1 MTTQPKYQH
10 LADHYRSA
18 IRAGSLLPGHRM
30 PSLREVV
37 RQHTVSLST
46 AMQVCR
52 LLESE
57 GWLEARPRSG
67 YFVRPAQAAAKL
79 APVND
84 PPMQRAPDPAQYL
97 GIHAKV
103 SAFLA
108 LGRMQRFKT
117 NLSTARCAPELY
129 PAKALQQAAQRSLR
143 LDPEQLVRAAPP
155 QGCIE
160 FREVLAQRFNRGQI
174 PMIQPSV
181 GGKTSAPDNWNLT
194 PIKSLSAADIQVTNG
209 CTEAL
214 NLALRA
220 VAQPGDT
227 IAVES
232 PTFYGLLQ
240 TLESL
245 GLKALEIPTS
255 PRTGISVDAVE
266 LALRN
271 TPGIKAVVV
280 IPYLQNPT
288 GSIMPSAH
296 KQALLRLC
304 QQHDVALVED
314 DTYSALVDDSVLR
327 DDPLRAIKSWDD
339 SGHVVYCASLHKC
352 LAPGLRLGW
361 ISAGRWQARVEM
373 LKFAASRS
381 NERLGQ
387 RAAASFIASP
397 AYDRYLRH
405 LRATLATQ
413 RTQTA
418 QAVATYFPPGTRLTV
433 PRGGL
438 SLWIE
443 LPNHLSAT
451 ALFHAALAENTVI
464 APGTIF
470 TNSNRFESHLRI
482 NCGWPFTPEIDRA
495 FARLG
500 QMVGELAG
508 KP

>member
-155 QGCIE
+155 QGCTE

-174 PMIQPSV
+174 PIIQPPV
-181 GGKTSAPDNWNLT
+181 GDKTSATDNWNLT
-194 PIKSLSAADIQVTNG
+194 PIKSLSASDIQITNG

-255 PRTGISVDAVE
+255 PRTGISIDAVE

-470 TNSNRFESHLRI
+470 TNSNRFESHLRV
-482 NCGWPFTPEIDRA
+482 NCGWPFTPEVDRA

>member
-1 MTTQPKYQH
+1 MSLSTLPAAVTAVAAAPAPKYQS
-10 LADHYRSA
+10 LAEHYRSA
-18 IRAGSLLPGHRM
+18 IQAGSLRPGQRM
-30 PSLREVV
+30 PSLRELM
-37 RQHTVSLST
+37 RQHGVSLST
-46 AMQVCR
+46 SLQVCR
-52 LLESE
+52 LLESQ

-67 YFVRPAQAAAKL
+67 YFVRPPASTRL

-84 PPMQRAPDPAQYL
+84 PPMQRAPDPAQYV

-103 SAFLA
+103 SEFLA
-108 LGRMQRFKT
+108 LGRLQRFKT
-117 NLSTARCAPELY
+117 NLSVARCAPELY
-129 PAKALQQAAQRSLR
+129 PAQALQQAALRSLR
-143 LDPEQLVRAAPP
+143 QHPDQLVRAAPP
-155 QGCIE
+155 QGCLE
-160 FREVLAQRFNRGQI
+160 FREVLAQRALLAGMR
-174 PMIQPSV
+174 
-181 GGKTSAPDNWNLT
+181 L
-194 PIKSLSAADIQVTNG
+194 AAGDIQVTNG

-220 VAQPGDT
+220 VANPGDT

-271 TPGIKAVVV
+271 APGIKAVVV

-304 QQHDVALVED
+304 QQHDVALIED
-314 DTYSALVDDSVLR
+314 DTYGSLVDEAVLR
-327 DDPLRAIKSWDD
+327 EEPLRAIKSWDD
-339 SGHVVYCASLHKC
+339 SGHVVYCSSLHKS

-361 ISAGRWQARVEM
+361 VSAGRWQARVEM

-381 NERLGQ
+381 NERLAQ
-387 RAAASFIASP
+387 VAAASFIGSA
-397 AYDRYLRH
+397 AYDRYLRR

-418 QAVATYFPPGTRLTV
+418 QAVARYFPAGTKLTV

-438 SLWIE
+438 SLWVE
-443 LPNHLSAT
+443 LPEGLSAT
-451 ALFHAALAENTVI
+451 ALFHAALAENMVI

-470 TNSNRFESHLRI
+470 TNSQRFDSNLRV
-482 NCGWPFTPEIDRA
+482 NVGWPFTPEVEQA

-500 QMVGELAG
+500 QLVDALAAPPTAA
-508 KP
+508 KMLSKK

>member
-1 MTTQPKYQH
+1 MPSPSNSAPKYQS
-10 LADHYRSA
+10 LAEHYRSA
-18 IRAGSLLPGHRM
+18 IQAGSLLPGQRM
-30 PSLREVV
+30 PSLRELM
-37 RQHTVSLST
+37 RQHAVSLST

-52 LLESE
+52 LLESQ
-57 GWLEARPRSG
+57 GTLEARPRSG
-67 YFVRPAQAAAKL
+67 YFVRPPPSSKL

-84 PPMQRAPDPAQYL
+84 PPMQRAPDAAQYV

-103 SAFLA
+103 SEFLA
-108 LGRMQRFKT
+108 LGRLQRFKT
-117 NLSTARCAPELY
+117 NLSVARCAPELY
-129 PAKALQQAAQRSLR
+129 PAQALQQAALRSLR
-143 LDPEQLVRAAPP
+143 QHPDQLVRAAPP
-155 QGCIE
+155 QGCVE
-160 FREVLAQRFNRGQI
+160 FREVLAQRAMAAGMR
-174 PMIQPSV
+174 
-181 GGKTSAPDNWNLT
+181 
-194 PIKSLSAADIQVTNG
+194 LSAGDIQVTNG

-220 VAQPGDT
+220 VANPGDT

-266 LALRN
+266 LALR
-271 TPGIKAVVV
+271 TQHIAQRIKAVVV

-288 GSIMPSAH
+288 GSIMPGAH

-304 QQHDVALVED
+304 QQHDVALIED

-327 DDPLRAIKSWDD
+327 EEPLRAIKSWDD
-339 SGHVVYCASLHKC
+339 SGQVVYCASLHKS

-361 ISAGRWQARVEM
+361 ISAGRWQTRVEM

-381 NERLGQ
+381 NERLAQ
-387 RAAASFIASP
+387 LAAASFIGSA
-397 AYDRYLRH
+397 AYDRYLRR
-405 LRATLATQ
+405 LRTTLAAQ

-418 QAVATYFPPGTRLTV
+418 QAVASYFPPGTRLTV

-438 SLWIE
+438 SLWVE
-443 LPNHLSAT
+443 LPEGLSAT
-451 ALFHAALAENTVI
+451 ALFHAALQENMVI

-470 TNSNRFESHLRI
+470 TNSSRFESHLRV

-500 QMVGELAG
+500 QMVGALAQEASG
-508 KP
+508 ANAGRRAGR

>member
-1 MTTQPKYQH
+1 MTLTAPHPAPPKYQS
-10 LADHYRSA
+10 LAEHYRGA
-18 IRAGSLLPGHRM
+18 IQAGSLRPGQRM
-30 PSLREVV
+30 PSLRELM
-37 RQHTVSLST
+37 RQHGVSLST
-46 AMQVCR
+46 TLQICR

-67 YFVRPAQAAAKL
+67 YFVRPAVATRL

-84 PPMQRAPDPAQYL
+84 PPMQRAPDPAQYV

-103 SAFLA
+103 SEFLA
-108 LGRMQRFKT
+108 LGRLQRFKT
-117 NLSTARCAPELY
+117 NLSVARCAPELY
-129 PAKALQQAAQRSLR
+129 PAQALQQAALRSLR
-143 LDPEQLVRAAPP
+143 QDPSQLVRAAPP
-155 QGCIE
+155 QGCLE
-160 FREVLAQRFNRGQI
+160 FREVLAQRALAAGMR
-174 PMIQPSV
+174 
-181 GGKTSAPDNWNLT
+181 
-194 PIKSLSAADIQVTNG
+194 LSANDIQITNG

-220 VAQPGDT
+220 VANPGDT

-271 TPGIKAVVV
+271 SPGIKAVVV
-280 IPYLQNPT
+280 VPYLQNPT

-314 DTYSALVDDSVLR
+314 DTYSALVDEAVLR
-327 DDPLRAIKSWDD
+327 EDPLRAIKSWDD
-339 SGHVVYCASLHKC
+339 SGHVVYCASLHKS

-361 ISAGRWQARVEM
+361 VSAGRWQARVEM

-381 NERLGQ
+381 NERLAQ
-387 RAAASFIASP
+387 MSAAGFIASA
-397 AYDRYLRH
+397 AYERYLRR
-405 LRATLATQ
+405 LRTTLATQ

-418 QAVATYFPPGTRLTV
+418 QAVARYFPPGTKLTV

-438 SLWIE
+438 SLWVE
-443 LPNHLSAT
+443 LPDGLSAT
-451 ALFHAALAENTVI
+451 ALFHAALAENMVI

-470 TNSNRFESHLRI
+470 TNSHRFDSNLRV
-482 NCGWPFTPEIDRA
+482 NVGWPFTPEVEHA

-500 QMVGELAG
+500 QLVDTLATLPVEPRSLL
-508 KP
+508 KK

>member
-1 MTTQPKYQH
+1 MPSTSTPKYQS
-10 LADHYRSA
+10 LAEHYRSA
-18 IRAGSLLPGHRM
+18 IQAGSLLPGQRM
-30 PSLREVV
+30 PSLRELM
-37 RQHTVSLST
+37 RQHAVSLST
-46 AMQVCR
+46 AMQICR

-57 GWLEARPRSG
+57 GTLEARPRSG
-67 YFVRPAQAAAKL
+67 YFVRPPERSRL

-84 PPMQRAPDPAQYL
+84 PPMQRAPDPAQYV
-97 GIHAKV
+97 GIHTKV
-103 SAFLA
+103 SEFLA

-129 PAKALQQAAQRSLR
+129 PAAALQQAALRSLR
-143 LDPEQLVRAAPP
+143 QNPDQLVRAAPP
-155 QGCIE
+155 QGCLE
-160 FREVLAQRFNRGQI
+160 FREVLAQRALLAGMR
-174 PMIQPSV
+174 
-181 GGKTSAPDNWNLT
+181 
-194 PIKSLSAADIQVTNG
+194 LSADDIQITNG

-220 VAQPGDT
+220 VANPGDT

-271 TPGIKAVVV
+271 TANIKAVVV

-304 QQHDVALVED
+304 QQHDVALIED
-314 DTYSALVDDSVLR
+314 DTYSSLVDEAVLR
-327 DDPLRAIKSWDD
+327 EEPLRAIKSWDD
-339 SGHVVYCASLHKC
+339 SGHVVFCSSLHKC

-361 ISAGRWQARVEM
+361 VSAGRWQARVEM

-381 NERLGQ
+381 NERLAQ
-387 RAAASFIASP
+387 MAAASFIGSAG
-397 AYDRYLRH
+397 YDRYLRR
-405 LRATLATQ
+405 LRATLVTQ
-413 RTQTA
+413 RTQTS
-418 QAVATYFPPGTRLTV
+418 QAVASYFPAGTRLTV

-438 SLWIE
+438 SLWVE
-443 LPNHLSAT
+443 LPDDLSAT
-451 ALFHAALAENTVI
+451 DLFHAALRENMVI

-470 TNSNRFESHLRI
+470 TNSNRFSSNLRV

-500 QMVGELAG
+500 QMVGELARA
-508 KP
+508 KQNPPQRAVAM

>member
-1 MTTQPKYQH
+1 MTMPAAHPSPPKYQS
-10 LADHYRSA
+10 LAEHYRSA
-18 IRAGSLLPGHRM
+18 IQAGSLLPGQRM
-30 PSLREVV
+30 PSLRELV
-37 RQHTVSLST
+37 RQHAVSLST
-46 AMQVCR
+46 AMHVCR

-57 GWLEARPRSG
+57 GTLEARPRSG
-67 YFVRPAQAAAKL
+67 YFVRTPERSRL

-84 PPMQRAPDPAQYL
+84 PPMQRAPDPAQYV
-97 GIHAKV
+97 GIHTKV
-103 SAFLA
+103 SEFLA

-129 PAKALQQAAQRSLR
+129 PSQALNLAAQRSLR
-143 LDPEQLVRAAPP
+143 QDPEQLVRAAPP
-155 QGCIE
+155 QGCLE
-160 FREVLAQRFNRGQI
+160 FREVLAQRAMGAG
-174 PMIQPSV
+174 MH
-181 GGKTSAPDNWNLT
+181 
-194 PIKSLSAADIQVTNG
+194 LSANDIQVTNG

-214 NLALRA
+214 NLVLRA

-271 TPGIKAVVV
+271 TQRIKAVVV

-288 GSIMPSAH
+288 GSIMPSSH

-304 QQHDVALVED
+304 QQHDVALIED

-327 DDPLRAIKSWDD
+327 EEPLRAIKSWDD
-339 SGHVVYCASLHKC
+339 SGHVVYCASLHKS

-361 ISAGRWQARVEM
+361 VSAGRWQTRVEM

-381 NERLGQ
+381 NERLAQ
-387 RAAASFIASP
+387 RAAASFIASA
-397 AYDRYLRH
+397 AYDRYLRR
-405 LRATLATQ
+405 LRSILATQ

-418 QAVATYFPPGTRLTV
+418 QAVASYFPPGTRLTV

-438 SLWIE
+438 SLWVE
-443 LPNHLSAT
+443 LPHQLSAT
-451 ALFHAALAENTVI
+451 ALFHAALAENMVI

-470 TNSNRFESHLRI
+470 TNSNRFENHLRV
-482 NCGWPFTPEIDRA
+482 NCGWPFTPEIDHA

-500 QMVGELAG
+500 QMVGALAHATSG
-508 KP
+508 AKAGRLAAS

>member
-1 MTTQPKYQH
+1 MPSTQSSHSTALPKYQS
-10 LADHYRSA
+10 LAEHYRSA
-18 IRAGSLLPGHRM
+18 IQAGSLRPGQRM
-30 PSLREVV
+30 PSLRELM
-37 RQHTVSLST
+37 RQHSVSLST
-46 AMQVCR
+46 SMQICR

-67 YFVRPAQAAAKL
+67 YFVCAPASSHL

-84 PPMQRAPDPAQYL
+84 PPMQRAPDPAQYV

-103 SAFLA
+103 SEFLA
-108 LGRMQRFKT
+108 LGRLQRFKT
-117 NLSTARCAPELY
+117 NLSVARCAPELY
-129 PAKALQQAAQRSLR
+129 PAAALQQAALRSLR
-143 LDPEQLVRAAPP
+143 QHPDQLVRAAPP
-155 QGCIE
+155 QGSLE
-160 FREVLAQRFNRGQI
+160 FREVLAQRGLAAGMR
-174 PMIQPSV
+174 
-181 GGKTSAPDNWNLT
+181 
-194 PIKSLSAADIQVTNG
+194 LSAADIQVTNG

-220 VAQPGDT
+220 VANPGDT

-271 TPGIKAVVV
+271 APGIKAVVV
-280 IPYLQNPT
+280 VPYLQNPT

-304 QQHDVALVED
+304 QQHNVALVED
-314 DTYSALVDDSVLR
+314 DTYSALVDEAVLR
-327 DDPLRAIKSWDD
+327 EEPLRAIKSWDD

-361 ISAGRWQARVEM
+361 VSAGRWQARVEM

-387 RAAASFIASP
+387 MAAASFIGSA
-397 AYDRYLRH
+397 AYDRYLRR

-418 QAVATYFPPGTRLTV
+418 QAVARYFPAGTKLTV

-438 SLWIE
+438 SLWVE
-443 LPNHLSAT
+443 LPEGLSAT
-451 ALFHAALAENTVI
+451 ALFHAALAENMVI

-470 TNSNRFESHLRI
+470 TNSQRFDSHLRI
-482 NCGWPFTPEIDRA
+482 NVGWPFTPEVEQA

-500 QMVGELAG
+500 QLVDTLVAPPAAI
-508 KP
+508 KTLRKI

>member
-1 MTTQPKYQH
+1 MTLPTPAAPLPKYQQ
-10 LADHYRSA
+10 LSDHCRGA
-18 IRAGSLLPGHRM
+18 IQAGTLLPGQRM
-30 PSLREVV
+30 PSLRALMG
-37 RQHTVSLST
+37 QHAVSLTT
-46 AMQVCR
+46 AMQACR

-67 YFVRPAQAAAKL
+67 YFVRHPAKALL

-84 PPMQRAPDPAQYL
+84 PPMQRAPDAAQYV

-103 SAFLA
+103 SEFLA
-108 LGRMQRFKT
+108 LGRLQRFKT
-117 NLSTARCAPELY
+117 NLSVARCSPELY
-129 PAKALQQAAQRSLR
+129 PTQALQQAAQRSLR

-155 QGCIE
+155 QGSLE
-160 FREVLAQRFNRGQI
+160 FREVLAQRALLAGMR
-174 PMIQPSV
+174 
-181 GGKTSAPDNWNLT
+181 
-194 PIKSLSAADIQVTNG
+194 LSAGDIQVTNG

-214 NLALRA
+214 ALALRA
-220 VAQPGDT
+220 VANPGDT

-255 PRTGISVDAVE
+255 PRTGISVEAVE
-266 LALRN
+266 LALQSAHHM

-280 IPYLQNPT
+280 VPYLQNPT

-304 QQHDVALVED
+304 QQHDE
-314 DTYSALVDDSVLR
+314 
-327 DDPLRAIKSWDD
+327 SWDD
-339 SGHVVYCASLHKC
+339 SGHVLHCASLHKH

-361 ISAGRWQARVEM
+361 ISGGRWQARVEM
-373 LKFAASRS
+373 LKFAASRGK
-381 NERLGQ
+381 ERLPQ
-387 RAAASFIASP
+387 RAAASFMGSP
-397 AYDRYLRH
+397 AFDRYLRR
-405 LRATLATQ
+405 LRATLAAQ

-418 QAVATYFPPGTRLTV
+418 QVVARCFPPGTRLTV

-438 SLWIE
+438 SLWIA
-443 LPNHLSAT
+443 LPEEVSAT
-451 ALFHAALAENTVI
+451 ALFHAALAESMVI

-470 TNSNRFESHLRI
+470 SNSTRFDGHLRV
-482 NCGWPFTPEIDRA
+482 NCGWPFTPELEYS

-500 QMVGELAG
+500 QLAAG
-508 KP
+508 LAKG

>member
-1 MTTQPKYQH
+1 MPTTAPSTAATPKYQS
-10 LADHYRSA
+10 LAEHYRSA
-18 IRAGSLLPGHRM
+18 IQAGSLLPGQRM
-30 PSLREVV
+30 PSLRELM
-37 RQHTVSLST
+37 RQHAVSLST
-46 AMQVCR
+46 TMQVCR

-67 YFVRPAQAAAKL
+67 YFVRPLASAHL

-84 PPMQRAPDPAQYL
+84 PPMQRAPDPAQYV
-97 GIHAKV
+97 GIHTKV
-103 SAFLA
+103 SEFLA

-129 PAKALQQAAQRSLR
+129 PAQALQQAALRSLR
-143 LDPEQLVRAAPP
+143 QHPDQLVRAAPP
-155 QGCIE
+155 QGCLE
-160 FREVLAQRFNRGQI
+160 FREVLAQRGLAAGMR
-174 PMIQPSV
+174 
-181 GGKTSAPDNWNLT
+181 
-194 PIKSLSAADIQVTNG
+194 LSAGDIQITNG

-220 VAQPGDT
+220 VANPGDT

-240 TLESL
+240 TLEAL

-271 TPGIKAVVV
+271 APGVKAVVV

-288 GSIMPSAH
+288 GSIMPSSH

-304 QQHDVALVED
+304 QQHDVALIED
-314 DTYSALVDDSVLR
+314 DTYSALVNESVLR
-327 DDPLRAIKSWDD
+327 DEPLRAIKSWDD

-361 ISAGRWQARVEM
+361 VSAGRWQARVEM

-381 NERLGQ
+381 NERLAQ
-387 RAAASFIASP
+387 MAAASFIGSA
-397 AYDRYLRH
+397 AYDRYLRR
-405 LRATLATQ
+405 LRSALATQ

-418 QAVATYFPPGTRLTV
+418 QAVARYFPPGTKLTV

-438 SLWIE
+438 SLWVE
-443 LPNHLSAT
+443 LPDGLSAT
-451 ALFHAALAENTVI
+451 ALFHAALAENMVI

-470 TNSNRFESHLRI
+470 TNSQRFESNLRI
-482 NCGWPFTPEIDRA
+482 NCGWPFTPELEHA

-500 QMVGELAG
+500 QLVNTLAAPPAAS
-508 KP
+508 KLLFKK

>member
-1 MTTQPKYQH
+1 MPSKYQS
-10 LADHYRSA
+10 LADHYRGA
-18 IRAGSLLPGHRM
+18 ILAGSLLPAQRM
-30 PSLREVV
+30 PSLRDLM
-37 RQHTVSLST
+37 RQHAVSLST

-57 GWLEARPRSG
+57 GVLEARPRSG
-67 YFVRPAQAAAKL
+67 YFVQAMQSAQL

-84 PPMQRAPDPAQYL
+84 PPMQRAPDAAQYV

-103 SAFLA
+103 SEFLA
-108 LGRMQRFKT
+108 LGRLQRVKT
-117 NLSTARCAPELY
+117 NLSVARCAPELY
-129 PAKALQQAAQRSLR
+129 PARALQQAAMRSLR
-143 LDPEQLVRAAPP
+143 QYPDQLVCAAPP

-160 FREVLAQRFNRGQI
+160 FREVLAQRAMTAGMR
-174 PMIQPSV
+174 
-181 GGKTSAPDNWNLT
+181 
-194 PIKSLSAADIQVTNG
+194 LSASDIQITNG

-220 VAQPGDT
+220 VANPGDT

-266 LALRN
+266 LALRS

-280 IPYLQNPT
+280 VPYLQNPT
-288 GSIMPSAH
+288 GSIMPSNH

-304 QQHDVALVED
+304 QQHDIALIED
-314 DTYSALVDDSVLR
+314 DTYSALVDDNALR
-327 DDPLRAIKSWDD
+327 EEPLRAIKSWDN
-339 SGHVVYCASLHKC
+339 SGHVVHCASLHKS

-361 ISAGRWQARVEM
+361 VSAGRWQARIEM

-381 NERLGQ
+381 NERLAQ
-387 RAAASFIASP
+387 RAAASFIGSP
-397 AYDRYLRH
+397 AYDRYLRR

-418 QAVATYFPPGTRLTV
+418 QAVAKYFPTGTRLTV

-438 SLWIE
+438 SLWVE
-443 LPNHLSAT
+443 MPNGLSAT
-451 ALFHAALAENTVI
+451 KLFHAALAESMVI

-470 TNSNRFESHLRI
+470 TNSNRFESNLRI
-482 NCGWPFTPEIDRA
+482 NCGWPFTPEVDQA
-495 FARLG
+495 FAKLG
-500 QMVGELAG
+500 QLMERQISPLMRIAQQKIG
-508 KP
+508 

>member
-1 MTTQPKYQH
+1 MSFLPTSPSPLASVPTPLMPKYQS
-10 LADHYRSA
+10 LAAHYRSA
-18 IRAGSLLPGHRM
+18 IQAGSLLPGQRM
-30 PSLREVV
+30 PSLRELM

-46 AMQVCR
+46 TLQVCR

-57 GWLEARPRSG
+57 GWLQARPRSG
-67 YFVRPAQAAAKL
+67 YFVQAPAGLRL

-84 PPMQRAPDPAQYL
+84 PPMQRAPDAAQYV
-97 GIHAKV
+97 GIHTKV
-103 SAFLA
+103 SEFLA

-129 PAKALQQAAQRSLR
+129 PSLALQQAAQRSLR
-143 LDPEQLVRAAPP
+143 QDPGQLVRAAPP
-155 QGCIE
+155 QGCVA
-160 FREVLAQRFNRGQI
+160 FREVLAQRAMMAG
-174 PMIQPSV
+174 MH
-181 GGKTSAPDNWNLT
+181 
-194 PIKSLSAADIQVTNG
+194 LSAGDIQVTNG

-214 NLALRA
+214 HLALRA

-266 LALRN
+266 LALRG
-271 TPGIKAVVV
+271 TPGQPGIKAVVV

-288 GSIMPSAH
+288 GSIMPSAN
-296 KQALLRLC
+296 KLALLRLC

-327 DDPLRAIKSWDD
+327 EDPLRAIKSWDD
-339 SGHVVYCASLHKC
+339 SGHVVYCASLHKS

-361 ISAGRWQARVEM
+361 VSAGRWHTRVEM
-373 LKFAASRS
+373 LKFATSRS
-381 NERLGQ
+381 NERLSQ
-387 RAAASFIASP
+387 RAAASFIGSP
-397 AYDRYLRH
+397 AYDRYLRR
-405 LRATLATQ
+405 LRATLVTQ

-418 QAVATYFPPGTRLTV
+418 QAVARYFPPGTRLTV

-438 SLWIE
+438 SLWVE
-443 LPNHLSAT
+443 LPGGLSAT
-451 ALFHAALAENTVI
+451 ALFHAALKENMVI

-470 TNSNRFESHLRI
+470 TNSARFESHLRV
-482 NCGWPFTPEIDRA
+482 NCGWPFTPDIDRA
-495 FARLG
+495 FERLG
-500 QMVGELAG
+500 QLVGGLAR
-508 KP
+508 

>member
-1 MTTQPKYQH
+1 MTPSTAPKYQQ
-10 LADHYRSA
+10 LAEHYRSA
-18 IRAGSLLPGHRM
+18 IQAGSLLPGQRM
-30 PSLREVV
+30 PSLRDMT
-37 RQHTVSLST
+37 RQHAVSLST

-52 LLESE
+52 LLEAE
-57 GWLEARPRSG
+57 GGLEARPRSG
-67 YFVRPAQAAAKL
+67 YFVRMPERSLL

-84 PPMQRAPDPAQYL
+84 PPMQHAPDPAQYV

-103 SAFLA
+103 SEFLA
-108 LGRMQRFKT
+108 LGRLQRFKT
-117 NLSTARCAPELY
+117 NLSVARCAPELY
-129 PAKALQQAAQRSLR
+129 PAQALQQAALRNLR
-143 LDPEQLVRAAPP
+143 LHPDQLVRAAPP
-155 QGCIE
+155 QGSLE
-160 FREVLAQRFNRGQI
+160 FREVLAKRAVLAG
-174 PMIQPSV
+174 MH
-181 GGKTSAPDNWNLT
+181 
-194 PIKSLSAADIQVTNG
+194 LSPNDIQITNG

-220 VAQPGDT
+220 VARPGDT

-271 TPGIKAVVV
+271 APGIKAVVV
-280 IPYLQNPT
+280 VPYLQNPT
-288 GSIMPSAH
+288 GSIMPASH

-304 QQHDVALVED
+304 QQHDVALIED
-314 DTYSALVDDSVLR
+314 DTYGALVDESVLR
-327 DDPLRAIKSWDD
+327 EEPLRSIKSWDET
-339 SGHVVYCASLHKC
+339 GHVVYCASLHKS

-361 ISAGRWQARVEM
+361 VSAGRWHARVAM

-381 NERLGQ
+381 NERLSQ
-387 RAAASFIASP
+387 VAAAAFIGSV
-397 AYDRYLRH
+397 AYDRYLRR

-418 QAVATYFPPGTRLTV
+418 QAVARYFPQGTRLTV

-438 SLWIE
+438 SLWVE
-443 LPNHLSAT
+443 LPQGLSAT
-451 ALFHAALAENTVI
+451 DLFHAALRENMVI
-464 APGTIF
+464 APGTMF
-470 TNSNRFESHLRI
+470 SNSSRFDGNLRV
-482 NCGWPFTPEIDRA
+482 NCGWPFTEEIERS

-500 QMVGELAG
+500 QMVQTLPRRSVEV
-508 KP
+508 